1 MLYELA
7 KHQDIQQKL
16 YDQVTSV
23 LGETAEA
30 DSESLQNMPY
40 LGRVIKET
48 QRYMSVMCD
57 DCSYEEYV

>member
-23 LGETAEA
+23 LGETGEA
-30 DSESLQNMPY
+30 DGESLQNMPY
-40 LGRVIKET
+40 LGHVIKET
-48 QRYMSVMCD
+48 QRYN
-57 DCSYEEYV
+57 YYIFAI